1 MGDRERRLEA
11 RLHQQIPLTRAIGI
25 EVVRYSGS
33 SLVLRAPLAPNVNHE
48 QTVFGGSLY
57 AVAVLAGWGLTV
69 LVLEDQQ
76 LDGHIVI
83 QHSDIAYL
91 HPVESDF
98 EACSTLPDPEELD
111 QFLKMLTR
119 KGRGRLRLQ
128 TLIGL
133 ADDPAVSFTGSFVV
147 QR

>member
-1 MGDRERRLEA
+1 VGDRERRLEA
-11 RLHQQIPLTRAIGI
+11 RLHQQIPLTRAVGI

-57 AVAVLAGWGLTV
+57 SVAVLAGWGLMV

-83 QHSDIAYL
+83 QHSEIAYL
-91 HPVESDF
+91 HPVECDF

-111 QFLKMLTR
+111 QFLKMVTR
-119 KGRGRLRLQ
+119 KGKGRLRLQ
-128 TLIGL
+128 TLIGP
-133 ADDPAVSFTGSFVV
+133 ADNPAVRFTGSFVV
-147 QR
+147 QT